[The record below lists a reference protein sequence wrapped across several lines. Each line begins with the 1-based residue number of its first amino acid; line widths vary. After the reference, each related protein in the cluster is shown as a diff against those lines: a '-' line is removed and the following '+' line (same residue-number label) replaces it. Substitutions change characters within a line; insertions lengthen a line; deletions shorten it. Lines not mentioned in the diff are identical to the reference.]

1 MSIHVAHTLPKD
13 IAGVVAIAGYFFE
26 ITPLNE
32 KKTFPL
38 LIIHGLSDP
47 LRPWE

>member
-13 IAGVVAIAGYFFE
+13 VAGVIAIAGYFFE
-26 ITPLNE
+26 ITPLKENNP
-32 KKTFPL
+32 FPL
-38 LIIHGLSDP
+38 LIIHGLSDK